1 MQSLQLDI
9 LNLFVIRF
17 FRLMWL
23 FQDTPVGI
31 LVIPIV
37 VWRELHLDFIS

>member
-23 FQDTPVGI
+23 FKDTPVGI
-31 LVIPIV
+31 SVILIV